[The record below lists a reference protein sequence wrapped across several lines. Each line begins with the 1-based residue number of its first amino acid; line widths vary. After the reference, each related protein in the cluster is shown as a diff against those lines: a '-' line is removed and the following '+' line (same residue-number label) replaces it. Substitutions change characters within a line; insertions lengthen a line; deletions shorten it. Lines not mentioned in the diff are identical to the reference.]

1 MKVEL
6 DLPNYE
12 TKADLKN
19 ATGVDTS
26 YFAKKKADLANL
38 ESDIDK
44 LDIDKS
50 KNVLSRLSNLK
61 SKGDIRCW

>member
-1 MKVEL
+1 MQRVL
-6 DLPNYE
+6 IHHIL
-12 TKADLKN
+12 L
-19 ATGVDTS
+19 
-26 YFAKKKADLANL
+26 KKADLANL

-61 SKGDIRCW
+61 SKVDIRC